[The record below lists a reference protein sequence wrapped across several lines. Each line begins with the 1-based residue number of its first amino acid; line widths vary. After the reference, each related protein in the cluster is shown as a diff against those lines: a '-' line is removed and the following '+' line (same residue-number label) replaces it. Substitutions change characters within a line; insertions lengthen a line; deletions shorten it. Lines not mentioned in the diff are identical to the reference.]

1 MSTITASE
9 PLIAA
14 DDLAPPPTLLQLF
27 IGFGTIGLYG
37 FGGVLPWARWMLVEK
52 QRWLAPAEFID
63 LLSLCQFLPGAN
75 IVNLSTCVGVR
86 FHGFRGA
93 LVCFIGLM
101 AAPVAIVLL
110 LVMLYDA
117 YGHLPAIESAFK
129 GVSSAA
135 AGLILGMAIK
145 IGWPY
150 RKNLRVMVFAATAI
164 VAVVFFKIP
173 LIWVLAALLPT
184 SMLAAWVSRS

>member
-1 MSTITASE
+1 MSTITASS
-9 PLIAA
+9 PLAA
-14 DDLAPPPTLLQLF
+14 TEDLAPPPTLMQLF

-52 QRWLAPAEFID
+52 QRWLSSAEFVD

-93 LVCFIGLM
+93 LVCFVGLM
-101 AAPVAIVLL
+101 AAPVVIVLF

-117 YGHLPAIESAFK
+117 YGHLPAIESAFR

-135 AGLILGMAIK
+135 AGLIVGMGIK

-150 RKNLRVMVFAATAI
+150 RRNPRVMAFAATAFI
-164 VAVVFFKIP
+164 VVVFLKVP
-173 LIWVLAALLPT
+173 LVWVLATLLPA
-184 SMLAAWVSRS
+184 SMLAAWMTRS